1 MFVVIYVYKVRQN
14 KVDRYLDIQ
23 RRVKKVYS
31 RHGCTGYEV
40 FKGDDDLW
48 LEINRFKDREYYEN
62 VEKSVDLDPEIQI
75 LWKEFCSIVEKE
87 QIITRKY
94 EKML

>member
-1 MFVVIYVYKVRQN
+1 LFVMTYVYKVPQN
-14 KVDRYLDIQ
+14 KVDQYLDIQ

-31 RHGCTGYEV
+31 RHGCTEYEV
-40 FKGDDDLW
+40 FKGDDELW
-48 LEINRFKDREYYEN
+48 LEINRFKDREHYEN

-94 EKML
+94 EQML